1 MSFHKFLNLP
11 LFFFFFFF
19 FLFAALLGYNSTAFP
34 LSWLIFSP
42 ASPSLLNKYFSVQLL
57 YFSNLWLIFGAFIFL
72 HVFVEV
78 LTLFIYS
85 STQFG
90 EGLIIIL
97 NSLSD
102 KFLISISLRFFL
114 RFYCILFK
122 EHILCFLI
130 LWTLYVDFYIV
141 HETITSQ
148 SWRSGLV

>member
-1 MSFHKFLNLP
+1 MSQGPGATISGVPLDFITQLYGRHCAKYLP
-11 LFFFFFFF
+11 SGSAFSQHS
-19 FLFAALLGYNSTAFP
+19 LGGP
-34 LSWLIFSP
+34 CHLSGIFSQIHLP
-42 ASPSLLNKYFSVQLL
+42 MFFCSV
-57 YFSNLWLIFGAFIFL
+57 FIEGTLQQHF

-114 RFYCILFK
+114 RLSFLKIRNRF
-122 EHILCFLI
+122 LCFFI
-130 LWTLYVDFYIV
+130 LLDP
-141 HETITSQ
+141 
-148 SWRSGLV
+148 LC